1 MLPHPTDDD
10 LQGLL
15 RDGFRTLHNVTFN
28 LLTRH
33 ILHECPD
40 CGRLLHRAGTLR
52 KSRGFDYSAAFA
64 AAERSLADFLAAG
77 LPPFA
82 EPAVLLAELGG
93 LAESEQLRRVL
104 DDHRFAHPA
113 VVHRLVEESHASRY
127 DSPARMLHLAHLAR
141 LAAEKC
147 TAAETGSGPR
157 LADLLS
163 QAWRQFGNALRV
175 AGRLGEAEEALATAS
190 RFRRTGT
197 GDPKLF
203 ASLLDQTASLRIF
216 ERRFEEA
223 GDLAEEAG
231 RIYRELGDRG
241 SLAATMVIRAI
252 PAIYTGEVESA
263 VRLLNRALPWIDGER
278 DPHLLLA
285 ACHNLVRCY
294 IDLGQTEQALS
305 IYTAVQDL
313 YRDLRD
319 PLIVLRAGWQQAQLL
334 RDLGHLRA
342 AQVALLQ
349 ARQGFAERDLFYEA
363 AVVSLDLAEVY
374 VRLGAAE
381 DLERTIV
388 ETVPIFRNLGVDRDA
403 LASLIQLRSLADHEK
418 RALEL
423 IRFLGFRLER
433 LADRPSPGFLPGRG
447 TAVPVDRDGST

>member
-1 MLPHPTDDD
+1 MLPHPTDND
-10 LQGLL
+10 LEGLL
-15 RDGFRTLHNVTFN
+15 RDGFRTHHNVTFN

-33 ILHECPD
+33 ILHQCSD
-40 CGRLLHRAGTLR
+40 CGLLLHRAGTR
-52 KSRGFDYSAAFA
+52 WRSRGYDYSAAFA
-64 AAERSLADFLAAG
+64 AAERSLADFLAAE
-77 LPPFA
+77 LPPSA
-82 EPAVLLAELGG
+82 EPTVLLAELAG
-93 LAESEQLRRVL
+93 LTESEQLRRVL
-104 DDHRFAHPA
+104 DDHRFAHPT

-127 DSPARMLHLAHLAR
+127 DSPARMLLLAHLAR
-141 LAAEKC
+141 LAAEGC

-163 QAWRQFGNALRV
+163 LAWRQFGNALRV

-190 RFRRTGT
+190 RFRRAGT
-197 GDPKLF
+197 GDPKLL

-241 SLAATMVIRAI
+241 SLAATMVQRAI

-381 DLERTIV
+381 DLERTIL

-403 LASLIQLRSLADHEK
+403 LASLIQLRSLADQEK

-423 IRFLGFRLER
+423 IRFLGFRLEG
-433 LADRPSPGFLPGRG
+433 LADRPGPGFLQGRS

>member
-1 MLPHPTDDD
+1 MLPHPTDQD
-10 LQGLL
+10 LEGLL
-15 RDGFRTLHNVTFN
+15 RDGYRTRHNLTFH

-33 ILHECPD
+33 LLHECPD
-40 CGRLLHRAGTLR
+40 CGRLVHRAGTLQ
-52 KSRGFDYSAAFA
+52 KARGYDYSVAFA
-64 AAERSLADFLAAG
+64 AAERSLADFLATGRPPVAEPTALLAG
-77 LPPFA
+77 LTALP
-82 EPAVLLAELGG
+82 
-93 LAESEQLRRVL
+93 ESEQLQQIRN
-104 DDHRFAHPA
+104 DDRFAHPA

-147 TAAETGSGPR
+147 TTTETGSAPR

-163 QAWRQFGNALRV
+163 QSWRQFGNALRI
-175 AGRLGEAEEALATAS
+175 AGRLGEAKEALETAF
-190 RFRRTGT
+190 RFREEGT
-197 GDPKLF
+197 GDPRLF

-231 RIYRELGDRG
+231 RIYRDLGDRG

-252 PAIYTGEVESA
+252 PAIYAGEVESA

-305 IYTAVQDL
+305 IYTDVQDL

-381 DLERTIV
+381 DLERTIA
-388 ETVPIFRNLGVDRDA
+388 ETVPIFRNLGVDREA
-403 LASLIQLRSLADHEK
+403 LASLLQLKCLADQEK
-418 RALEL
+418 RAIEL

-433 LADRPSPGFLPGRG
+433 MADRPGAGFLESRNS
-447 TAVPVDRDGST
+447 AVPVDRERST